1 VIDQDIVGPLMRQA
15 ANIGRL
21 HAKKGEPMKKLCL
34 LLLPVLFASLVQSH
48 PTQVNPSIQI
58 MQPGQGC
65 TVIYAASSSLALA
78 GNNEDS
84 FNPLTRIW
92 FIPASDGQH
101 GRVYFGYDDLLPQG
115 GLNDQGLFFDGLSVP
130 YEALVTSPQKPDFP
144 GGPLAMID
152 EVMARSATVEEA
164 LNFFDRYRRLG
175 LETGQLFFGDTTG
188 NSAIVEG
195 NATLRKQGSY
205 QIATNFR
212 QSENPDPPYPDDRYT
227 TADERLSQAGSYSP
241 ELFRQILD
249 ATHQDHYVQTVY
261 SQVYDLKQGLIYLY
275 LFHDYDHSVVLN
287 LADEL
292 AKGPHT
298 ASLGSLF
305 LRNPN
310 YEAWSSE
317 QTEQW
322 RLLYAYRIDSELK
335 PASLRSLAGE
345 YQLESDDSAL
355 PARVYLEKDQLYLQ
369 TSNELP
375 LELYPTSVDSV
386 FHPFYNNSEL
396 QLTFERNLLGQVTG
410 AQGKQVYNGNEI
422 LNNYHLKKVGLSYG
436 SQIAWLALL
445 IVLVLLT
452 VLVFVIR
459 RRRAR

>member
-1 VIDQDIVGPLMRQA
+1 
-15 ANIGRL
+15 
-21 HAKKGEPMKKLCL
+21 MKKFCL
-34 LLLPVLFASLVQSH
+34 LLFPILFAGCVQSH
-48 PTQVNPSIQI
+48 PPLLNQPIQI

-65 TVIYAASSSLALA
+65 TVFYAASADLALA

-92 FIPASDGQH
+92 FIPAAEGRH

-130 YEALVTSPQKPDFP
+130 YEALGAAPQKPDFP

-152 EVMARSATVEEA
+152 EVMSRSATVDEA
-164 LNFFDRYRRLG
+164 LLFYDRYRRLG
-175 LETGQLFFGDTTG
+175 LESGQLFFGDRTG
-188 NSAIVEG
+188 DSAIVEQ
-195 NATLRKQGSY
+195 NAILRKQGSY

-212 QSENPDPPYPDDRYT
+212 QSENPNPPFPCERYT

-241 ELFRQILD
+241 TLFRQILD
-249 ATHQDHYVQTVY
+249 ATHQDGYVQTVY
-261 SQVYDLKQGLIYLY
+261 SQVYDLRQGLIYLY
-275 LFHDYDHSVVLN
+275 LFHDYDHAVVLN

-298 ASLGSLF
+298 VSVGSLF
-305 LRNPN
+305 PRNPD
-310 YEAWSSE
+310 YEDWSAQ

-322 RLLYAYRIDSELK
+322 RLLYAYRIDTELK
-335 PASLRSLAGE
+335 PASLRSLPGE
-345 YQLESDDSAL
+345 YRLESDDSAL
-355 PARVYLEKDQLYLQ
+355 PARIYLEKDQLYLQ

-375 LELYPTSVDSV
+375 LELYPTSVDTV

-396 QLTFERNLLGQVTG
+396 QLTFQRNLLRQVTG
-410 AQGKQVYNGNEI
+410 AQGELVYNGNEI
-422 LNNYHLKKVGLSYG
+422 LHSYRLKKAGVLYD
-436 SQIAWLALL
+436 SQISWLALL
-445 IVLVLLT
+445 ILLILLVLLGL
-452 VLVFVIR
+452 LVFVIR